1 MIQHPGSKLSATS
14 DLKFPAGFLWGVSTA
29 AFQVEGSGC
38 DSQWARWE
46 AAGRIRTGDRS
57 GDACGWWKNAEDD
70 FAAAKQLG
78 VNALRLSVEWSRL
91 EPSPGQWDRHA
102 LQRYR
107 QMLQSLH
114 DHGILPIVCLHHFTH
129 PAWFEAEGGFLNPD
143 APRRFEH
150 FSRRVVED
158 LSDLCNHWVTF
169 NEPNVFAAFGYVV
182 GEFPPG
188 GKGRILAAI
197 RAIRGMAKA
206 HARVYHRIH
215 EIQPQAE
222 VGWAQHYAVFHP
234 ARQHSRL
241 DQWTTMNLNT
251 LFNETF
257 LRTIESGTLG
267 FPFDLLDGDV
277 QEAMATCDFVGL
289 NVYSRFHVAF
299 SPRHFSQMCADVFV
313 PSNALQGDSCVD
325 RPYGEVYPDAIAAAV
340 TRASRLKKPI
350 YILESGVPDAADR
363 IRPWFLVNVIK
374 QLHKLIVDGHD
385 IRGYFHWTLTD
396 NFEWIEG
403 WGLRFGLIELN
414 PATQERKL
422 RPSAHLFRAM
432 AQSNSIPAELLAQFD
447 KPVSALP

>member
-1 MIQHPGSKLSATS
+1 
-14 DLKFPAGFLWGVSTA
+14 
-29 AFQVEGSGC
+29 
-38 DSQWARWE
+38 
-46 AAGRIRTGDRS
+46 
-57 GDACGWWKNAEDD
+57 
-70 FAAAKQLG
+70 
-78 VNALRLSVEWSRL
+78 
-91 EPSPGQWDRHA
+91 
-102 LQRYR
+102 
-107 QMLQSLH
+107 
-114 DHGILPIVCLHHFTH
+114 
-129 PAWFEAEGGFLNPD
+129 
-143 APRRFEH
+143 
-150 FSRRVVED
+150 
-158 LSDLCNHWVTF
+158 
-169 NEPNVFAAFGYVV
+169 
-182 GEFPPG
+182 
-188 GKGRILAAI
+188 
-197 RAIRGMAKA
+197 MAKA

-267 FPFDLLDGDV
+267 FPFDFLDGDV